1 LIPEGRK
8 YMRHQ
13 ERTASGRK
21 LRFKLATVTVFT
33 ALAALILSACGSSAG
48 SSSTA
53 AESTITSSDQQLLQK
68 YDVSIP
74 SETVTIGMM
83 PFADNLVMSIA
94 MHNKW
99 FADSGITVGPRE
111 YSVISTSQQVA
122 LMLNGNYE
130 VTSNYGPS
138 VIQDHDGAPSIQLF
152 GLVDDNTGQAIVAN
166 PDLHAKSVTQFMAQ
180 GMSFSQA
187 ARAALAQM
195 TGKRF
200 ATDNNGAHRGF
211 VNTLFSIGDF
221 SQSKLGKLYALDD
234 SKMLALAFGGQTD
247 FAKPLG
253 NAQLAE
259 LEAKG
264 WNPIITQGDLMKYL
278 PTGDVDAVTGLGNE
292 GLSTTISYYN
302 SHKDTILRLAGVM
315 YRTTDAVQQD
325 LDQHTTKQISDV
337 VPVLNSS
344 AGISVSANEVATVY
358 RDIDPMLTF
367 DQQAQYFVNTKS
379 PYYYKTVYDAQIK
392 AAVAGGVVKSK
403 TTDADDIMGI
413 AQQVYLQMARY
424 RSEYQTM
431 AEQATGLTGD
441 HKKLASVAA
450 EMYAQYDFLDAYR
463 IEKAAVS

>member
-1 LIPEGRK
+1 
-8 YMRHQ
+8 
-13 ERTASGRK
+13 
-21 LRFKLATVTVFT
+21 
-33 ALAALILSACGSSAG
+33 
-48 SSSTA
+48 
-53 AESTITSSDQQLLQK
+53 
-68 YDVSIP
+68 
-74 SETVTIGMM
+74 
-83 PFADNLVMSIA
+83 
-94 MHNKW
+94 
-99 FADSGITVGPRE
+99 
-111 YSVISTSQQVA
+111 
-122 LMLNGNYE
+122 
-130 VTSNYGPS
+130 
-138 VIQDHDGAPSIQLF
+138 
-152 GLVDDNTGQAIVAN
+152 
-166 PDLHAKSVTQFMAQ
+166 
-180 GMSFSQA
+180 
-187 ARAALAQM
+187 M

-292 GLSTTISYYN
+292 GLSTTTSYYN

-315 YRTTDAVQQD
+315 YRTTEAVQQD
-325 LDQHTTKQISDV
+325 LDHHTTKQISDV
-337 VPVLNSS
+337 VPVLNSA
-344 AGISVSANEVATVY
+344 AGIDVTANEVATVY

-367 DQQAQYFVNTKS
+367 DQQAQYFENTKS

-392 AAVAGGVVKSK
+392 AAVTGGVVKSK
-403 TTDADDIMGI
+403 TTNADDIMGI
-413 AQQVYLQMARY
+413 AQQVYLQMAHY
-424 RSEYQTM
+424 KSEYQTM
-431 AEQATGLTGD
+431 AKQATGLAGD